1 MSTLSR
7 IPSRPLTWVVGLS
20 LTLIA
25 LLGIFTAGPTGR
37 TGASSIPDEGQPAAP
52 HHTRDIITIPQDDNS
67 VTLDGVC
74 DVSSEYSEALAFP
87 FTDTTVSG
95 TVYLKQEATH
105 LFVCLEGVLG
115 TDPRRFAS
123 VYLDTDNGREKW
135 AEGDDYSLRVDIITG
150 TESSWAGTGVS
161 NGYTAT
167 ILADW
172 TAVTARGDYDVAE
185 YKIPITLTGGI
196 CNAPFGI
203 AVYHHWVEYTGDDY
217 GWPGQEWFDQP
228 QTWQTAEFK
237 AAPCPSADLSL
248 TKYDDPDPVIGGTLL
263 TYTLVVDNG
272 AGPDTAYSIILT
284 DTLPAD
290 VTFIPAMS
298 DERCTE
304 SGGTVTCDLGD
315 LDQGWNTTVYIA
327 VVPPSEGGTI
337 TNTATVTAKSF
348 DGKLSNNTATAST
361 TVIESSVP
369 LPDLTITDIWSPD
382 DGFLHYQIRNIGA
395 QAPAGHETYVWVD
408 GDLFTKDA
416 FAGPLESFE
425 AVERVMSRAW
435 TCSPPSDTIKVC
447 ADGGDIVAEGKEGNN
462 CRTET
467 WRCDAVPPQIT
478 DGPVTQAITANSA
491 QVCWTTDEL
500 SDGLVRYGRKA
511 GVYDAQVAQPD
522 PKFEHCVTLTGLTA
536 ATAYNYVVES
546 ADGSGNSTRSREIAF
561 RTLPA
566 PDGEAPTVT
575 LNLAA
580 ILSGTVQVT
589 ATANDNRGVDRV
601 IFLVDGQPRYTD
613 FSSPYTF
620 NLNSRELPDGTHTVS
635 ARAVDAAGNQREV
648 TENRSVQNIFP
659 RDLSPIHVS
668 ILSPAAGS
676 EVVGMVPV
684 MVQVTHDLRS
694 PILRME
700 FYVDSILRHTA
711 EYTTCRRS
719 GLIYRCQGDPP
730 MRDTWTW
737 DATALAD
744 GSQHHIEVR
753 AYDSVS
759 PPSFNDAAVT
769 VTVRRS
775 VAQLAVSQQVEWRG
789 NYAHIILRLENTGN
803 VPVTNPSFTHES
815 QGFQVVGECQTAPGA
830 DGPFGPVYIVP
841 IGGLQD
847 GRTSSLTDS
856 YSSALAP
863 GGVVRFAFDV
873 VPVLQHP
880 DDAPHVIG
888 ERIELRYIYN
898 TRAYTQTVTTAAYAS
913 SALFD
918 TALRQADYLI
928 VTNPSRLFVVFP
940 PRPQAEAHTYRVLAT
955 MAELARQSQG
965 VLGYLPMGEPPV
977 TPEELKGLLRGAGSW
992 GDRLRPGWAND
1003 GYLLLVGENPIVPA
1017 KTVPSGFS
1025 DPSEIEY
1032 SDNWYADLD
1041 GNDKRPELRVGR
1053 IVGDDVLAL
1062 RWAMRASLDVAQ
1074 GRTGRPFDRANIMLV
1089 SGSEGQWEMFVRDS
1103 NRVAALLRAQGAR
1116 TESVHYDYYET
1127 GYNLRRSAL
1136 AILGSA
1142 WECMPTPQPL
1152 PTQIAHLRPLTCRW
1166 DFYSGTGELP
1176 EPPTDKATLEALI
1189 SIQDAELVEALRRGL
1204 LPATTYWLFDDPN
1217 KTNEQNMAD
1226 ASAAQLRDVQMLLPG
1241 KSVYIWD
1248 GHGSA
1253 GAMREFADANFAPY
1267 RPVVFSN
1274 SCLTGYYAGLYGGPE
1289 SAFRA
1294 GAAVFIG
1301 ATEVVWLGD
1310 EKAARFGRTFFNDY
1324 WTGNANTGTALRALK
1339 RGELAVFMV
1348 PPRPLRDL
1356 NAQERMDWEKLLRD
1370 WRYTVDVYN
1379 LYGDPK
1385 YGAVTTTVAGEAQ
1398 GAALPTAGLLA
1409 GPPPATLEVNVP
1421 ALEVIE
1427 AGGLDQVE
1435 IPGGNYLFAYGRPLI
1450 PIYHARV
1457 AVADG
1462 YQVQDVRLLTRAAP
1476 TELHG
1481 LYLPLYMPMATDRY
1495 TPPDADRPVAEIEG
1509 PYPNRAF
1516 DWTVSRNADGS
1527 SELVVTVY
1535 AFVYQAATGD
1545 ALFYPSYT
1553 FAVDAIASP
1562 VTVAALA
1569 TDKAVY
1575 GLGEAVRA
1583 DIVISN
1589 TGAAQ
1594 DVLLSATLRETS
1606 AVTPCD
1612 GLPLRMLGGVSGL
1625 VSLSEEVSDG
1635 TLPAGEYVLDVE
1647 LYDSAGRILA
1657 TGSAEFRVG
1666 VIRAEATALT
1676 ATPQR
1681 FRSGEPIALRLDVR
1695 NNGEVP
1701 LSGLAIVT
1709 VHGADGVVQEFQH
1722 EITDLAPA
1730 AQLSFD
1736 DTWPTAGVAPGSYT
1750 VTGYVLYA
1758 SQASAVRS
1766 VALLSESVIYLPLV
1780 MRNY

>member
-1 MSTLSR
+1 MSTLLR
-7 IPSRPLTWVVGLS
+7 IPFRTLAWVVGLS
-20 LTLIA
+20 LTLIV
-25 LLGIFTAGPTGR
+25 LLGVFTAGPTGR
-37 TGASSIPDEGQPAAP
+37 TVASLVPGEGQPVSP
-52 HHTRDIITIPQDDNS
+52 SHTQDTIIIPQDDNS

-74 DVSSEYSEALAFP
+74 DVSAEYSKALAFQ
-87 FTDTTVSG
+87 FTDATISG

-105 LFVCLEGVLG
+105 LFVCMEGVLG
-115 TDPRRFAS
+115 TDPRRFTS

-150 TESSWAGTGVS
+150 TESSWVGTGVA

-167 ILADW
+167 TLADW

-185 YKIPITLTGGI
+185 YKIPVTLTGGI

-203 AVYHHWVEYTGDDY
+203 AVYHHWIDYTGDDY
-217 GWPGQEWFDQP
+217 GWPSQEWFDQP
-228 QTWQTAEFK
+228 QTWQMAEFK
-237 AAPCPSADLSL
+237 VAPCPSADLAVY
-248 TKYDDPDPVIGGTLL
+248 KYDDPDPVMAGGYL
-263 TYTLVVDNG
+263 TYTIVVENA
-272 AGPDTAYSIILT
+272 AGPDAAIGIVLT
-284 DTLPAD
+284 DTLPAGVIFVPD
-290 VTFIPAMS
+290 MS

-304 SGGTVTCDLGD
+304 ASGTVTCNLGD
-315 LDQGWNTTVYIA
+315 LDPGWNTTVYI
-327 VVPPSEGGTI
+327 VVILPGGGGTI
-337 TNTATVTAKSF
+337 TNTATVTAKSA
-348 DGKLSNNTATAST
+348 DGEPGNNTATADT
-361 TVIESSVP
+361 TVNESPVP
-369 LPDLTITDIWSPD
+369 FPDLTITDIWLPD
-382 DGFLHYQIRNIGA
+382 DGLLHYQIRNIGA

-408 GDLFTKDA
+408 GNLFTKDP
-416 FAGPLESFE
+416 FVEPLGSFE
-425 AVERVMSRAW
+425 AVERVLSHVW
-435 TCSPPSDTIKVC
+435 TCSPPSDTIQVC
-447 ADGGDIVAEGKEGNN
+447 ADGGDIVTEGKEGNN

-478 DGPVTQAITANSA
+478 DGPETQAITANSA

-500 SDGLVRYGRKA
+500 SNGRVRYGRKT
-511 GVYDAQVAQPD
+511 GVYDAQVFQAD
-522 PKFEHCVTLTGLTA
+522 IKFEHCVTLTGLTP

-546 ADGSGNSTRSREIAF
+546 ADGSENTTRSREIVF

-566 PDGEAPTVT
+566 PDSESPTVT
-575 LNLAA
+575 LNVAA

-589 ATANDNRGVDRV
+589 ANASDNRGVDRV
-601 IFLVDGQPRYTD
+601 IFLVDGQPWYTD

-620 NLNSRELPDGTHTVS
+620 NLNSRELPDGTHTIS
-635 ARAVDAAGNQREV
+635 ARAMDAAGNQREA
-648 TENRSVQNIFP
+648 TENRNVQNIFP
-659 RDLSPIHVS
+659 RDLSPIHVN

-676 EVVGMVPV
+676 EVAGMVPV
-684 MVQVTHDLRS
+684 MVEVTHDLRS
-694 PILRME
+694 PIRQLE
-700 FYVDSILRHTA
+700 FYVDNVLRHTA
-711 EYTTCRRS
+711 NDYTCRRS
-719 GLIYRCQGDPP
+719 GLVYRCQGDPP

-744 GSQHHIEVR
+744 GSQHRIEVR

-759 PPSFNDAAVT
+759 PPSFSDAAVT
-769 VTVRRS
+769 VTVRRPQ
-775 VAQLAVSQQVEWRG
+775 AQLAVSQQVEWRG
-789 NYAHIILRLENTGN
+789 NYAHIILRLENSGN

-815 QGFQVVGECQTAPGA
+815 RGFQVVGECQTAPGA
-830 DGPFGPVYIVP
+830 DAPFGPVYIVP
-841 IGGLQD
+841 VGGLRD
-847 GRTSSLTDS
+847 GRTSSLTNS
-856 YSSALAP
+856 YSGALAP

-873 VPVLQHP
+873 VPALQHP
-880 DDAPHVIG
+880 EDAPHVIG

-898 TRAYTQTVTTAAYAS
+898 TRAYTQTVTNAAYAS

-940 PRPQAEAHTYRVLAT
+940 SGYQADAHTYRVLAT

-965 VLGYLPMGEPPV
+965 VLGYLPMGEPSV

-992 GDRLRPGWAND
+992 GDRLRPGWTND
-1003 GYLLLVGENPIVPA
+1003 GYLLLVGETEIVPA

-1025 DPSEIEY
+1025 SPRQIHD

-1074 GRTGRPFDRANIMLV
+1074 GRRPFDRANIMLV

-1103 NRVAALLRAQGAR
+1103 NRVAALLSAQGAR
-1116 TESVHYDYYET
+1116 TESVHYDYYDT
-1127 GYNLRRSAL
+1127 SYNLRRSAL

-1152 PTQIAHLRPLTCRW
+1152 PPQIAHLRSLTCRW
-1166 DFYSGTGELP
+1166 DFYDEPAGRP
-1176 EPPTDKATLEALI
+1176 QPPTDKATLEALI
-1189 SIQDAELVEALRRGL
+1189 SIPDAELVEALRRGL
-1204 LPATTYWLFDDPN
+1204 FPVTTYRLFDDPN
-1217 KTNEQNMAD
+1217 KTNQENEAD

-1241 KSVYIWD
+1241 KSVYLWN
-1248 GHGSA
+1248 GHGSE
-1253 GAMREFADANFAPY
+1253 GRMREFVGADFGLY
-1267 RPVVFSN
+1267 HPVIFSN
-1274 SCLTGYYAGLYGGPE
+1274 SCETGYYSGLYGGPE
-1289 SAFRA
+1289 SAFTG

-1310 EKAARFGRTFFNDY
+1310 ERAARLNRVFFNDY
-1324 WTGNANTGTALRALK
+1324 WTRTATTGTALRALK
-1339 RGELAVFMV
+1339 REQIAAFMI
-1348 PPRPLRDL
+1348 PPGISRNQDPR
-1356 NAQERMDWEKLLRD
+1356 AYREWMSLLKD
-1370 WRYTVDVYN
+1370 WRYTADEYN

-1385 YGAVTTTVAGEAQ
+1385 YGAVTTMVAGEAQ
-1398 GAALPTAGLLA
+1398 GETIPTADLLA

-1421 ALEVIE
+1421 ALEVSQ
-1427 AGGLDQVE
+1427 AGGMEQVE
-1435 IPGGNYLFAYGRPLI
+1435 IPGGNYLFAYGQPLI

-1457 AVADG
+1457 AVAAG

-1476 TELHG
+1476 TEMHG
-1481 LYLPLYMPMATDRY
+1481 LYLPLYMPMATEQY
-1495 TPPDADRPVAEIEG
+1495 TPPDAGRPMTEVEG

-1535 AFVYQAATGD
+1535 AFVYHAATGD

-1569 TDKAVY
+1569 TDKTVY

-1612 GLPLRMLGGVSGL
+1612 GLPLRMLSELSGL
-1625 VSLSEEVSDG
+1625 VSLSEEVSG
-1635 TLPAGEYVLDVE
+1635 GALPAGEYVLDVE
-1647 LYDSAGRILA
+1647 LYDTAGRILA

-1681 FRSGEPIALRLDVR
+1681 FQLGDPIALRLDVR
-1695 NNGEVP
+1695 NSGEVP

-1709 VHGADGVVQEFQH
+1709 VHGADGVAQEFRH
-1722 EITDLAPA
+1722 NITNLSPA
-1730 AQLSFD
+1730 AQLSFN
-1736 DTWPTAGVAPGSYT
+1736 DTWPTAGVAPGAYT
-1750 VTGYVLYA
+1750 VTGYVLYD

-1766 VALLSESVIYLPLV
+1766 VVLQSESAIYLPLV
-1780 MRNY
+1780 LRSVP